1 SSARHSIYRRC
12 GPASRRSTTRSPRGC
27 RPGCC
32 STSRR
37 CSNTRSPGYCATT
50 GSSLAPRSRG
60 WGRARARSP
69 RRWPI
74 CCRRATAASSRN
86 VRPSLPRRGF
96 RKHWRGAPPLER
108 AARAYYG
115 AGDRVALD
123 DMRAAAQRLPAE
135 TAWQKQA
142 VETVIDDSFALQ
154 AEFSERA
161 LRDGADGADP
171 VATWAASR
179 GAALAPAEAS
189 VTELRAATA
198 PDLAMLVVAG
208 RQLRQTLG

>member
-1 SSARHSIYRRC
+1 LRNNRLELGAEIARL
-12 GPASRRSTTRSPRGC
+12 GPSTRALSETAADLLPPRDRSFVEERAARFAAAGVPQILA
-27 RPGCC
+27 RPIG
-32 STSRR
+32 
-37 CSNTRSPGYCATT
+37 GIAF
-50 GSSLAPRSRG
+50 LAPALEIADLADRT
-60 WGRARARSP
+60 
-69 RRWPI
+69 
-74 CCRRATAASSRN
+74 AT
-86 VRPSLPRRGF
+86 
-96 RKHWRGAPPLER
+96 PLER

-115 AGDRVALD
+115 AGDRFALD

-154 AEFSERA
+154 AEFSERV
-161 LRDGADGADP
+161 LRGGADGADP
-171 VATWAASR
+171 VAAWAASR

-208 RQLRQTLG
+208 RQLRQALG